1 VKQAMGILKFWGIPE
16 AKNLQSVLGITIKKK
31 AEAMTKKMR
40 NDSKNN
46 KNNPRKINVV
56 MDTED
61 GDEKSIDYFISRAA
75 RSKIGS
81 TARLQSNIDDDNNN
95 TDMTSNYNDD
105 KVRKN
110 ELFIVPVSG
119 MRGLHLQDVE
129 YVLILVIPF
138 ISYHRFDHH
147 YNYHHYH

>member
-1 VKQAMGILKFWGIPE
+1 MGILKFWGIPE

-31 AEAMTKKMR
+31 PEALTKKMR
-40 NDSKNN
+40 NDNR
-46 KNNPRKINVV
+46 NNPRKINVV

-81 TARLQSNIDDDNNN
+81 TARLQNNIDDDDNNNNNN
-95 TDMTSNYNDD
+95 TDMTSNNNDD
-105 KVRKN
+105 KVRKS
-110 ELFIVPVSG
+110 ELFIAPVSG

-129 YVLILVIPF
+129 YVLILVLI
-138 ISYHRFDHH
+138 I
-147 YNYHHYH
+147 

>member
-1 VKQAMGILKFWGIPE
+1 MGILKFWGIPE

-81 TARLQSNIDDDNNN
+81 TARLQNNIDDDDNNNNNN
-95 TDMTSNYNDD
+95 TDMTSNNNDD
-105 KVRKN
+105 KVRKS
-110 ELFIVPVSG
+110 ELFIAPVSG

-129 YVLILVIPF
+129 YVLILVLI
-138 ISYHRFDHH
+138 I
-147 YNYHHYH
+147 